1 MKNGKEPLFPK
12 GNKYE
17 CINRA
22 DCWASAMLKGAMGA
36 NGLSIKYDRNK
47 TLISCMDN
55 STDFQ
60 AKENE
65 RGCFII
71 FPTEVDS
78 LKQSDS
84 AIINWAKQNFKSADG
99 NRIIGWAIGKYLNGR
114 YKDKDG
120 NLFGR
125 ESLSV
130 IIVGGSSDVLIKR
143 AECLCESIMQ
153 AAFLLKD
160 ISSDRIWLVKSNK

>member
-60 AKENE
+60 AKENT
-65 RGCFII
+65 RGGKAIRKLSRP
-71 FPTEVDS
+71 FPFS
-78 LKQSDS
+78 
-84 AIINWAKQNFKSADG
+84 
-99 NRIIGWAIGKYLNGR
+99 Y
-114 YKDKDG
+114 
-120 NLFGR
+120 
-125 ESLSV
+125 
-130 IIVGGSSDVLIKR
+130 
-143 AECLCESIMQ
+143 
-153 AAFLLKD
+153 
-160 ISSDRIWLVKSNK
+160 